1 MGYSMH
7 NRLLMRFQLLLL
19 YLWLYRCIR
28 NSVVKALCKFV
39 DTYNDMEDKL
49 GKSDTRSVLRQGVWM
64 RKCRGDRMNIQLQGG
79 MNLGVGRNPLLA
91 GNLMKSTQDR
101 LERQNERD
109 SQIAFF
115 QNQKERLKEM
125 ECDDLE
131 GIGRKL
137 ELLHS
142 YEDQIAAAKAAYNQ
156 EQMRHVMDE
165 AMERAE
171 QIGEAAE
178 KMEPKTPEERKKE
191 LAEEA
196 LGIDESKSELTENLE
211 EVTEELTENLEEVTE
226 ELTENLEEVTE
237 ELTENPEELTEE
249 LMAKTTLT
257 EAQAMAAKEAESA
270 ADAQPDRRF
279 YERLDVYI

>member
-1 MGYSMH
+1 M
-7 NRLLMRFQLLLL
+7 
-19 YLWLYRCIR
+19 
-28 NSVVKALCKFV
+28 V
-39 DTYNDMEDKL
+39 DKL
-49 GKSDTRSVLRQGVWM
+49 GKSNTRSVLRQDAWMTGVTNGNAGALRRAGVSVTGGASWNLM
-64 RKCRGDRMNIQLQGG
+64 RKCRGDTMNIQLQGG

-142 YEDQIAAAKAAYNQ
+142 YDDQIAAVKAAYNQ
-156 EQMRHVMDE
+156 EQMSHVMDE

-226 ELTENLEEVTE
+226 ELTENPEELTENLE

-249 LMAKTTLT
+249 LLEKTALT
-257 EAQAMAAKEAESA
+257 EAQAMAAKAAGTA
-270 ADAQPDRRF
+270 ADAQQGRRF